1 MTQRGA
7 RCALAGAVVSSV
19 LFVLAASHAQDSAG
33 SVDAEPLLERAELRA
48 RLDELDAAEADFLEA
63 IELITAADGEFAAA
77 LIRAYHG
84 LAQVLAARGDY
95 PEAVTVLGEARHV
108 SHRNSGLF
116 NLEQIELLDMLSE
129 IYEQAGDTRE
139 AQRQQVEGLTIAQRH
154 FGADDA
160 GVVPYHFKLARY
172 YELAR
177 MRGLAREQYHAAL
190 DIVRDD
196 PDSTPDDELVPLTEL
211 VRIDTL
217 TGATS
222 RARRELEERLQSTLA
237 APAATRA
244 EAYAVLGDTEL
255 ADGDREQARD
265 YYAQA
270 YAAFSDPVAADTY
283 FSAPRLINFVPPP
296 SPVDWGRRR
305 NAAYAWGSITASF
318 GITADG
324 KTERIRIVFADPP
337 GLMETGYA
345 RRLAEA
351 VFRPRLVAG
360 LPLATSRL
368 RFSHEFRHFV
378 PDED

>member
-1 MTQRGA
+1 MIRRGA
-7 RCALAGAVVSSV
+7 RCVLAGAVVSSI
-19 LFVLAASHAQDSAG
+19 LFVLAPGHAQDSPV

-48 RLDELDAAEADFLEA
+48 RLDELDAAEADYLEA
-63 IELITAADGEFAAA
+63 IELITAADGEFAAS
-77 LIRAYHG
+77 LVRAYHG
-84 LAQVLAARGDY
+84 LAQVLAARGDF

-116 NLEQIELLDMLSE
+116 NLEQIELLDTLSE

-139 AQRQQVEGLTIAQRH
+139 AQQQQVESLTIAQRH

-177 MRGLAREQYHAAL
+177 MRGLAREQYLAAL
-190 DIVRDD
+190 DILRDD
-196 PDSTPDDELVPLTEL
+196 PDSALDDELVPLTEL

-222 RARRELEERLQSTLA
+222 RARRELEERLQSTLG
-237 APAATRA
+237 APDATRA
-244 EAYAVLGDTEL
+244 EAFAVLGDTEL
-255 ADGDREQARD
+255 ADGDHEQARG

-270 YAAFSDPVAADTY
+270 YAAFADAGAAEAY

-305 NAAYAWGSITASF
+305 SAAYAWGSITASF

-324 KTERIRIVFADPP
+324 KAERIRIVVADPP
-337 GLMETGYA
+337 GVMEGGYA

-360 LPLATSRL
+360 LPRATSRL
-368 RFSHEFRHFV
+368 KFSHEFRYFI
-378 PDED
+378 PEED